1 MLQILDFDI
10 VLKNEVKK
18 LLLDAQQ
25 SGNDELNSGRYIFEV
40 QHAKL
45 VVQICMSEK
54 ITGKLS
60 LEFWVILLVMF
71 LEFLR
76 VEKYIRLSR

>member
-1 MLQILDFDI
+1 MLRTLAADCLFPADLSFQQLMLQFLDFDV

-60 LEFWVILLVMF
+60 LEF
-71 LEFLR
+71 
-76 VEKYIRLSR
+76 